1 MAFPK
6 ILSHLLPATFFIVAN
21 PVAARPEN
29 LSDFVLNVDFKK
41 WKPGPYTIQMMAE
54 DWNHPTWSEGAA
66 KDSAHPDRVFIGSD
80 SEEHSLFVRYPKGKV
95 STEGSVMWHAPIP
108 PREEYFLEYRVR
120 FLSNF
125 EWVKEGKLPGLGGGS
140 LPSGGKTDSNG
151 MTARFLWKGG
161 GALKI
166 YLYRAGQTARWGDEE
181 DLKTKLVAGEWIRL
195 KKRIRLNEPGE
206 HDGQIEAW
214 VNGER
219 VYFRNDLIF
228 RMNLASWKIDTFLF
242 ETFYGG
248 GSSEYAPSRD
258 NFSEF
263 ADFKV
268 Y

>member
-1 MAFPK
+1 MK
-6 ILSHLLPATFFIVAN
+6 LV
-21 PVAARPEN
+21 N
-29 LSDFVLNVDFKK
+29 LSLRFAALIACAFLQFVHSQASADLVLNVDFKK
-41 WKPGPYTIQMMAE
+41 WPIGSYTIQMMSE
-54 DWNHPTWSEGAA
+54 DFLRPSWSEGVS
-66 KDSAHPDRVFIGSD
+66 KDLEHPGRVLISGESDLRTLFI
-80 SEEHSLFVRYPKGKV
+80 RYPQGKV
-95 STEGSVMWHAPIP
+95 SSEGSVMWHAPIP

-125 EWVKEGKLPGLGGGS
+125 EWVKEGKLPGLGGGT

-166 YLYRAGQTARWGDEE
+166 YLYRAGQQSKWGDEE
-181 DLKTKLVAGEWIRL
+181 DLKTILVGDRWIRL
-195 KKRIRLNEPGE
+195 KERVRLNQPGE
-206 HDGQIEAW
+206 YNGEIEAW

-219 VYFRNDLIF
+219 VYSRGDLIF
-228 RMNLASWKIDTFLF
+228 RTNAASWKLDTFLF

-248 GSSEYAPSRD
+248 GSAEYAPSRD

-268 Y
+268 W